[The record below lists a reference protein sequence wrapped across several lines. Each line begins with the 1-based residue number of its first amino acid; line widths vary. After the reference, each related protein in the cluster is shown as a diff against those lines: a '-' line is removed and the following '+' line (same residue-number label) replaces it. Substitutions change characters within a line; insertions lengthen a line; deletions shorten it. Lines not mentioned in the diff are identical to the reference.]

1 VGRTDGHEVADN
13 RRDKSG
19 AGAGKGVRT
28 WGSATRTVEEG
39 GRRKVR
45 GGWESKP
52 RESAILS
59 AALALAAARFFLK
72 VSWGVVWVAGSGET
86 KMPFLAVPR
95 VRPRGTA
102 RSHTTYLD
110 RPAGR
115 TWTGLVRRSTSTTI
129 SRFRDG
135 YVHISSIFKECR
147 QPSIF
152 SSPAREITVFVSK
165 PLPTG

>member
-1 VGRTDGHEVADN
+1 MGIETERVRDFIGGSRPRRRPLLLKGELGCGVA
-13 RRDKSG
+13 
-19 AGAGKGVRT
+19 
-28 WGSATRTVEEG
+28 
-39 GRRKVR
+39 
-45 GGWESKP
+45 
-52 RESAILS
+52 
-59 AALALAAARFFLK
+59 
-72 VSWGVVWVAGSGET
+72 VWVAGSGET